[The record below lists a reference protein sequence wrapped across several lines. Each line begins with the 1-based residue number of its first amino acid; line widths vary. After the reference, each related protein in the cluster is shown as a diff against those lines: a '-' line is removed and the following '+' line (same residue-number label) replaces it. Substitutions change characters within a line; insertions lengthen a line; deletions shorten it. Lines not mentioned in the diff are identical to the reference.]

1 MAKDEIKITRLK
13 EGEAIFESNGIS
25 NVKITKDGKVKTLV
39 FSIRSTG
46 VAELIDKYAERA
58 PRPPVKNE
66 LVQADSW
73 MGRQMKLGKKQWVK
87 ILDTTDPDYVAAKE
101 KHDQDLGMA
110 IMLQGL
116 DVELM
121 DKNDKP
127 VTDGEQQ
134 VKILKSLG
142 MTTAQFM
149 QIVRD
154 IQDLTEWAERQE
166 TSFFDES

>member
-1 MAKDEIKITRLK
+1 MAKDEMKVTKLK

-25 NVKITKDGKVKTLV
+25 KVKVTRDGKVKTLA
-39 FSIRSTG
+39 FPIRSTG
-46 VAELIDKYAERA
+46 VAELIDKFTERA
-58 PRPPVKNE
+58 PRPPIKNE

-87 ILDTTDPDYVAAKE
+87 VMDATDPDYVAAKE

-116 DVELM
+116 DVELT
-121 DKNDKP
+121 DKDDKL
-127 VTDGEQQ
+127 VTDSGQQ
-134 VKILKSLG
+134 VKILKNLG

-154 IQDLTEWAERQE
+154 IQDLTEWTEEQE
-166 TSFFDES
+166 TDFFDES